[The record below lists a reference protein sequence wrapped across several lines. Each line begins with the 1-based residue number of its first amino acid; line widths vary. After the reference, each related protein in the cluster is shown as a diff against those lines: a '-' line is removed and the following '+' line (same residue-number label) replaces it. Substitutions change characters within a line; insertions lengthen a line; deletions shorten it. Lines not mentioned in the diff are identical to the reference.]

1 MNSEAAC
8 RQLSRSWV
16 RVAIILLT
24 ALLFISSFA
33 VYFLFEKNIEIIID
47 GKSRYVLTRDC
58 SVERVLAAEGI
69 TIGANDKVLPAFGG
83 RVLDGGTIQI
93 TRAVEMTIRADGEE
107 IRISHI
113 PATTREILAAADVSL
128 GEKDLVNMELEAI
141 VTGEE
146 PIVVSRVTTRVAS
159 FTQPIDYQVERI
171 PDETLEKGIS
181 KVITPGRDGREQL
194 TVEVSYADGKEIQR
208 VELASSVLEEPVN
221 QVIAMGTLTQASRG
235 GRAFEFN
242 EAMVV
247 EATAYTYTGNRTAT
261 GTNPKVGT
269 IAVDPRVIPLGS
281 RVYVEGYGFATAED
295 TGGAIKGNII
305 DVFLETEHACR
316 SWGRKQVKIYMLD

>member
-8 RQLSRSWV
+8 RQLSHSWV
-16 RVAIILLT
+16 RLAVILLT
-24 ALLFISSFA
+24 ALLFLSSFA
-33 VYFLFEKNIEIIID
+33 VYFLLEKNIEIIID
-47 GKSRYVLTRDC
+47 GESRQVLTRSS
-58 SVERVLAAEGI
+58 SVEKVLAAEGI
-69 TIGANDKVLPAFGG
+69 TLGANDKVLPALGG
-83 RVLDGGTIQI
+83 RVLNGATIQV
-93 TRAVEMTIRADGEE
+93 TRAVEMTVRADGEE
-107 IRISHI
+107 ITISHV
-113 PATTREILAAADVSL
+113 PATTEEILAAANVTL
-128 GEKDLVNMELEAI
+128 GEKDLVNMELDAM

-146 PIVVSRVTTRVAS
+146 PIEVSRVTTKVAS
-159 FTQPIDYQVERI
+159 FIQPIDYQVERI
-171 PDETLEKGIS
+171 PDDTLEKGIS
-181 KVITPGRDGREQL
+181 KVIAKGRDGKEQL
-194 TVEVSYADGKEIQR
+194 TVEVSYADGEEIGR
-208 VELASSVLEEPVN
+208 VELASAVLEEPEN
-221 QVIAMGTLTQASRG
+221 QVIAMLTQASRG

-295 TGGAIKGNII
+295 TGGAIKGKII

-316 SWGRKQVKIYMLD
+316 SWGRKQVKIYVLD